1 MSEPLIPTNA
11 YLDLTDA
18 DDLADSLP
26 ELAAYK
32 AATDDQRSAALLQ
45 ATIDVDSAMPYQGR
59 KYDID
64 QHREFPR
71 AFDSD
76 GTAVPSRVWDW
87 DDDTQSAIV
96 PAGVKRATL
105 YQADAI
111 LSGEREPRLSAQHDG
126 VVYEQTGALA
136 ESYKSTPGS
145 GVPTGL
151 CRRAW
156 VILRRYRLQGGRLL

>member
-1 MSEPLIPTNA
+1 MPEPLIPETV
-11 YLDLTDA
+11 YLS
-18 DDLADSLP
+18 LADAGALADALT

-32 AATDDQRSAALLQ
+32 AATDDEKTAAILQ
-45 ATIDVDSAMPYQGR
+45 ATIDIDAAMPFQGR
-59 KYDID
+59 RYDAG

-71 AFDSD
+71 SFDGD
-76 GTAVPSRVWDW
+76 GITTPSRVWDW
-87 DDDTQSAIV
+87 DDDTQSAVV

-111 LSGEREPRLSAQHDG
+111 LAGEREPRLSAQHDG

-136 ESYKSTPGS
+136 ESYKATPGP